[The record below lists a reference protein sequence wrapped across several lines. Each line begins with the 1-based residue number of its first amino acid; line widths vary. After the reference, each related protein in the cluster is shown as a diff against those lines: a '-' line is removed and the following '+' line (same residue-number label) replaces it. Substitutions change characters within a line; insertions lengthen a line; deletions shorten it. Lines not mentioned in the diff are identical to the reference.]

1 MDLFWLGG
9 EGPQDI
15 PSWAYFYLV
24 STLKVLPE
32 NLTGLRAV
40 EKVGFWDGKRVSFI
54 RIYDPRTSD
63 EALQIRDFTSLDQQ
77 PELVLYEG
85 YREKESDRVFLQR
98 GKAAPGLQPE

>member
-1 MDLFWLGG
+1 
-9 EGPQDI
+9 
-15 PSWAYFYLV
+15 
-24 STLKVLPE
+24 VLPE

-98 GKAAPGLQPE
+98 GKAEPGLQPE